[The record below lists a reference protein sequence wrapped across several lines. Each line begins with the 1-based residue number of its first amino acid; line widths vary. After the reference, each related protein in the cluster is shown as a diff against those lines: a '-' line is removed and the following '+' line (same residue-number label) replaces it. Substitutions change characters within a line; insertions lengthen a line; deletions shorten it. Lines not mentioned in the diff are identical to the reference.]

1 MEAGNPVPRARGEE
15 LDPQAHPWGG
25 SRDPEIGD
33 PRSRRLPPEP
43 ATGARRRTPRGRGA
57 GSGRP
62 GRPRAAR
69 SGEPEKPS
77 PGVAV
82 TKFLIPRRGSER
94 ASGRLGRSFERVY
107 LRTLQAERARETV
120 GFPARQQIFASE
132 RKTRSRAA
140 PPSPSPR
147 SRGAGLG
154 GPGLTVKDRNEAGDL
169 RGWGR
174 GGRRA
179 TAKARNWSAAPRPRR
194 AGAGGGETPSLS
206 SSINLPWL
214 RSVNKNGVNQ
224 PWSLRAWGGS
234 GGQRC
239 RGRRRRPCPAPFAPG
254 RSASPRPAAS
264 SSRGAR
270 RGPAG
275 PFIGCLHFNSGHC
288 WSN

>member
-1 MEAGNPVPRARGEE
+1 MTPRLTPGGVSGPRDRRSRKPASPTRACDGRAQANSAGPRCRERPPRAPARG
-15 LDPQAHPWGG
+15 PQRGARKAEPWG
-25 SRDPEIGD
+25 
-33 PRSRRLPPEP
+33 RSHKVPNP
-43 ATGARRRTPRGRGA
+43 AQ
-57 GSGRP
+57 
-62 GRPRAAR
+62 
-69 SGEPEKPS
+69 
-77 PGVAV
+77 
-82 TKFLIPRRGSER
+82 GSER

-206 SSINLPWL
+206 ISINLPWL